1 MNSVKGLRTVFALQ
15 DDSYSINM
23 EKKA

>member
-1 MNSVKGLRTVFALQ
+1 MNSVKGLRSVFALQ

-23 EKKA
+23 EKTA